1 MPENQE
7 IEIRSDEVQEILSH
21 VPHWM
26 IRWGITLIFLLIL
39 MVLGLSY
46 IIKYPDVVK
55 PNAIVTTEQPPL
67 RLVNKVSGQIIKLRL
82 ADGAQVQAGDVIAEM
97 ENPVP
102 EGVML
107 EFKAHLQSLR
117 LAQDSALLAS
127 LDFQEFNKPLGEW
140 QQNYNELTRAIKD
153 FKEMSLNQLNKSKIG
168 TLEKQITNQK
178 RLTDISR
185 KQLSLSEA
193 ALRNAQIKYD
203 TDKKLYDKGA
213 ISRADFINEEAKYQQ
228 AQSAVNSIHTT
239 LVQQEISLNDLVR
252 QITDLR
258 FDTNEKLRL
267 NTQQIEANLA
277 LLQNAMFNWQQNY
290 QIIAPQSGRL
300 TYLNNWTQNK
310 VVQANTEMFAVIPE
324 NTEYYVLLRIPVNG
338 AGKVKKDQ
346 KVFVRVANFPYQEF
360 GQLTGFVATL
370 PELPTLNGE
379 NLEYTAKVK
388 LPKGLLT
395 SYKRTLTYQPEMTG
409 TAEIVTED
417 LRVMERVFN
426 QFRKIFDR

>member
-1 MPENQE
+1 MPENKE

-46 IIKYPDVVK
+46 IIKYPDVVAA
-55 PNAIVTTEQPPL
+55 NAIVTTEQPPL
-67 RLVNKVSGQIIKLRL
+67 RLVNKVSGQIITLRVK
-82 ADGAQVQAGDVIAEM
+82 DGAQVQAGDVIAEM

-107 EFKAHLQSLR
+107 EFSEHLQSLR
-117 LAQDSALLAS
+117 IAQDSGLLAS

-185 KQLSLSEA
+185 RQLALSEA

-213 ISRADFINEEAKYQQ
+213 ISRADFINEEAKHQQ

-239 LVQQEISLNDLVR
+239 LVQQEITLNDLIR

-300 TYLNNWTQNK
+300 TYLNNWTQNQ

-395 SYKRTLTYQPEMTG
+395 SYKRTLIYQPEMTG

>member
-46 IIKYPDVVK
+46 IIKYPDVVSA
-55 PNAIVTTEQPPL
+55 NAIVTTEQPPL
-67 RLVNKVSGQIIKLRL
+67 RLVNKVSGQIIKLRMK
-82 ADGAQVQAGDVIAEM
+82 DGAKVQAGEVIAEM

-102 EGVML
+102 EGVLL
-107 EFKAHLQSLR
+107 ELVAHLQIIKEAHENETLKN
-117 LAQDSALLAS
+117 
-127 LDFQEFNKPLGEW
+127 LDITEFNKPLGEW
-140 QQNYNELTRAIKD
+140 QQNYNELMRAIKD
-153 FKEMSLNQLNKSKIG
+153 FKELILNQLNKSKIG
-168 TLEKQITNQK
+168 TLEKQIVNQ
-178 RLTDISR
+178 RQLAAISQR
-185 KQLSLSEA
+185 QLNLAEA
-193 ALRNAQIKYD
+193 ALNNARVKYEA
-203 TDKKLYDKGA
+203 DKKLLELGA
-213 ISRADFINEEAKYQQ
+213 ISRMDFMNEEAKFQQ
-228 AQSAVNSIHTT
+228 AQSTVNDINSN
-239 LVQQEISLNDLVR
+239 LVQQKISLNDQVR

-258 FDTNEKLRL
+258 FDTNERLRL
-267 NTQQIEANLA
+267 TTQQIDANLA

-290 QIIAPQSGRL
+290 QLIAPQPGRL
-300 TYLNNWTQNK
+300 TYLNNWAQNQ

-324 NTEYYVLLRIPVNG
+324 NTEYYVQLRIPVNG

-360 GQLTGFVATL
+360 GQLAGFIATL

-379 NLEYTAKVK
+379 NMEYTAKVS
-388 LPKGLLT
+388 LPDGLLT
-395 SYKRTLTYQPEMTG
+395 SYKRTISYQPEMQG

-417 LRVMERVFN
+417 LRVIERVFN
-426 QFRKIFDR
+426 QMRKIFDR

>member
-1 MPENQE
+1 
-7 IEIRSDEVQEILSH
+7 
-21 VPHWM
+21 
-26 IRWGITLIFLLIL
+26 

-55 PNAIVTTEQPPL
+55 ANAIVTTEQPPL
-67 RLVNKVSGQIIKLRL
+67 RLVNKVSGQIIKLRVS
-82 ADGAQVQAGDVIAEM
+82 DGAQVQAGDVIAEM

-107 EFKAHLQSLR
+107 EFTAHLQRLR

-127 LDFQEFNKPLGEW
+127 SDFQEFNKPLGEW

-228 AQSAVNSIHTT
+228 AQSAVNGIHTT
-239 LVQQEISLNDLVR
+239 LVQQEITLNDLVR

-267 NTQQIEANLA
+267 ITQQIEANLA

-300 TYLNNWTQNK
+300 TYLNNWTQNQ

>member
-1 MPENQE
+1 MPENKE

-26 IRWGITLIFLLIL
+26 IRWGITVIFLLIL

-46 IIKYPDVVK
+46 IIKYPDVVAA
-55 PNAIVTTEQPPL
+55 NAIVTKEQPPL
-67 RLVNKVSGQIIKLRL
+67 RLVSKVPGQIITLRVK
-82 ADGAQVQAGDVIAEM
+82 DGAQVQAGVVIAEM

-107 EFKAHLQSLR
+107 EFTAHLQSLR
-117 LAQDSALLAS
+117 IAQDSALLAS

-140 QQNYNELTRAIKD
+140 QQNYNELMRAIQD
-153 FKEMSLNQLNKSKIG
+153 FKELSLNQLNKSKIG
-168 TLEKQITNQK
+168 TLEKQIVNQ
-178 RLTDISR
+178 RQLAAISQR
-185 KQLSLSEA
+185 QLNLAEA
-193 ALRNAQIKYD
+193 ALNNARVKYEA
-203 TDKKLYDKGA
+203 DKKLLERGA
-213 ISRADFINEEAKYQQ
+213 ISRMDFMNEEAKFQQ
-228 AQSAVNSIHTT
+228 AQSTVNDINST
-239 LVQQEISLNDLVR
+239 LVQQKISLNDQVR

-258 FDTNEKLRL
+258 FDTNERLRL
-267 NTQQIEANLA
+267 TTQQIDANLA

-290 QIIAPQSGRL
+290 QIIAPQPGRL
-300 TYLNNWTQNK
+300 TYLNNWAQNQ

-324 NTEYYVLLRIPVNG
+324 NTEYYVQLRIPVNG

-360 GQLTGFVATL
+360 GQLAGFIATL

-379 NLEYTAKVK
+379 NMEYTAKVS
-388 LPKGLLT
+388 LPDGLLT
-395 SYKRTLTYQPEMTG
+395 SCKRTISYQPEMQG

-417 LRVMERVFN
+417 LRVIERVFN
-426 QFRKIFDR
+426 QMRKIFDR

>member
-1 MPENQE
+1 MPENKE

-55 PNAIVTTEQPPL
+55 ANAIVTTEQPPL

-82 ADGAQVQAGDVIAEM
+82 ADGAQVHAGDVIAEM

-107 EFKAHLQSLR
+107 EFTAHLQSLR

-228 AQSAVNSIHTT
+228 GQSAVHSIHTT
-239 LVQQEISLNDLVR
+239 LVQQEITLNDLVR

-300 TYLNNWTQNK
+300 TYLNNWTQNQ

-338 AGKVKKDQ
+338 AGKVKKGQ